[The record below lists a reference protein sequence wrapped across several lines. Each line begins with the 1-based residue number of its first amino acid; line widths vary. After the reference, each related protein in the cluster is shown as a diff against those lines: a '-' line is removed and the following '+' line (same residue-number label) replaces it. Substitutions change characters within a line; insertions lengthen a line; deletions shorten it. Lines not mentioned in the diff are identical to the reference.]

1 MCLSKIFA
9 PDFPI
14 SILLLLKLA
23 QHGQLSSSHGKNNTY
38 RYRKYYVSTQN
49 SDKTVTNTLRR
60 NENLLL
66 YCTTIFLQ
74 FSLAQVKTK
83 PLYNQNVSSV

>member
-1 MCLSKIFA
+1 MVNCQVLTGRTI
-9 PDFPI
+9 PI
-14 SILLLLKLA
+14 DIGNIMLV
-23 QHGQLSSSHGKNNTY
+23 H
-38 RYRKYYVSTQN
+38 
-49 SDKTVTNTLRR
+49 KTVTNTLRR